1 MSERKARYRVKSAK
15 GERPDLN
22 QLLADQIAVS
32 DLPQPVR
39 EYRIPGPRKFVF
51 DFAWPTPPTTPEAP
65 VTRLL
70 VEVQGGIWMKNKSGH
85 SSGVGLS
92 RDFSKGNYSTILGW
106 RLLHFSPQDVR
117 SGKALDTIRQALA
130 PTPGCVVQPTLA

>member
-1 MSERKARYRVKSAK
+1 MSERKAQYRAKSEK
-15 GERPDLN
+15 KPKPDLN
-22 QLLADQIAVS
+22 KLLADQIAAS

-39 EYRIPGPRKFVF
+39 EYRIPGPRKFVY
-51 DFAWPTPPTTPEAP
+51 DFCWVSAK
-65 VTRLL
+65 LL
-70 VEVQGGIWMKNKSGH
+70 AEVQGGIWLPGKSGH

-117 SGKALDTIRQALA
+117 SGKALDIIRQALA
-130 PTPGCVVQPTLA
+130 PLPDCIVQSPLPE